1 MRRRRLITAGVTVA
15 AVGVLAA
22 VTLPAVA
29 GDDRQTG
36 DDRASV
42 VAQRSDEA
50 APIATEMVDALRRDL
65 GISERDAR
73 ARVATE
79 RWATSTVDTLRAEF
93 GDAWG
98 GAWITA
104 DGTDLVVAVT
114 DPDLAEQVRDS
125 GAQVRVVARSQRQ
138 LDEVKQ
144 RLDGD
149 ADVANPDLAGWYVDV
164 ADNTVVL
171 LARPGAQAAAR
182 DFATGAGV
190 PTDAVRVQASEEA
203 PVPLADVRG
212 GDPYFIGGGGRCSV
226 GFSVVGGFVTAGHCG
241 RVGATTTGFDQQAQ
255 GVFRASS
262 FPGDDWAFVEVNGD
276 WTPQPV
282 VNDFNGGTLPVAGG
296 AEAPVGASVCRFGS
310 TTGTSCGVIQAKN
323 ATVNYPEGAVTG
335 MTRTD
340 ACAEPGDSGGSW
352 LSGDQ
357 AQGVTSG
364 GSGNCTVGGV
374 TFFQPLAE
382 ILQVNDLT
390 LVTTQDG
397 AIPPTDAPAPP
408 TAGPGDPEP
417 PAGQPQSRCAAHTVV
432 RQGDLAEVGA
442 REVQPDGQF
451 FRAGAG
457 RHTACLEAS
466 GGADF
471 ELALQRFTAQGWRT
485 VARDDTDGAV
495 AELSFAGPAGSY
507 RYRVESGQGV
517 GGYLLG
523 FSVN

>member
-1 MRRRRLITAGVTVA
+1 MQRRRLITAGVTVA
-15 AVGVLAA
+15 AVGIAAA

-29 GDDRQTG
+29 GDNRRSG
-36 DDRASV
+36 DDRAAN
-42 VAQRSDEA
+42 VAQRPDPA
-50 APIATEMVDALRRDL
+50 APFATEIVDALRRDL
-65 GISERDAR
+65 GISEQDAR
-73 ARVATE
+73 ARLATE
-79 RWATSTVDTLRAEF
+79 RWATGVVDTLRAEA

-98 GAWITA
+98 GAWLSA
-104 DGTDLVVAVT
+104 EGTDLVVAVT
-114 DPDLAEQVRDS
+114 DPDLAPQVRDS

-144 RLDGD
+144 RLDVD
-149 ADVANPDLAGWYVDV
+149 ADTANPDLTGWYVDV

-182 DFATGAGV
+182 DFAVGAGV
-190 PTDAVRVQASEEA
+190 PADTVRVQASDEA
-203 PVPLADVRG
+203 PVPLFDVRG

-241 RVGATTTGFDQQAQ
+241 RPGTTTRGFNQQAQ
-255 GVFRASS
+255 GVFQASS
-262 FPGDDWAFVEVNGD
+262 FPGDDWAFVAVDGD

-282 VNDFNGGTLPVAGG
+282 VNDFNGGVLPVAGS

-323 ATVNYPEGAVTG
+323 ATVNYPEGVVTG
-335 MTRTD
+335 LTRTD

-352 LSGDQ
+352 LAGDQ

-364 GSGNCTVGGV
+364 GSGNCTIGGV

-382 ILQVNDLT
+382 ILQVNNLT

-397 AIPPTDAPAPP
+397 AVPPNDPSAPP
-408 TAGPGDPEP
+408 TAGPGDTPP
-417 PAGQPQSRCAAHTVV
+417 PAAQGPCAAHTVV
-432 RQGDLAEVGA
+432 RQGDLARVGD
-442 REVQPDGQF
+442 RQVQPDGRF

-457 RHTACLEAS
+457 RHTACLQAPA
-466 GGADF
+466 GADF
-471 ELALQRFTAQGWRT
+471 ELALQRFTADGWRT
-485 VARDDTDGAV
+485 VARGDSRGALT
-495 AELSFAGPAGSY
+495 ELSFSGPAGSY